1 MDRILFRDVRCFR
14 GEHDIPFAPLT
25 FLVGENSTGKS
36 TILALLRVGWEIG
49 YSREEPDFNA
59 DPFLWGGFDEIA
71 HYHGGQGKRAR
82 TFSAGYWIPKAR
94 EMIVSESKKE
104 VAVQATFSPRVGQPT
119 LSALEVSSGLW
130 GVRLCETSSGT
141 EVLIRL
147 PSGEH
152 SFKVSFD
159 GFLRPLSLRGL
170 EAIVEMLL
178 AGVEESSQQGPTKGQ
193 QGFLFSPVLR
203 NFSSEFQNPFAEPTR
218 REEVQSLALALGFDP
233 SGRSL
238 YRSTRLGGAARRPL
252 AVAPVRTKPK
262 RTYDPL
268 REVRSAEGEHVPMML
283 ARLRSTEP
291 ETWKDLTSELTE
303 YGRGAGLFSGLEVR
317 RFGKGESAP
326 FQVHVRLAGQRKE
339 VNLVDVG
346 YGVSQVLPILVDA
359 FTQPEGSSFLL
370 QQPEVHLHPKAQAE
384 LGSMLVSLVKRRRH
398 KFMIETHSDH
408 LVDRVRLEV
417 KRGKIPAEDVR
428 IVYCERADSHVLTHE
443 IKVDANG
450 NLIGAPEGYR
460 QFFLDEELALLGG

>member
-36 TILALLRVGWEIG
+36 TILAMTRVAWDVGHAW
-49 YSREEPDFNA
+49 EEPDFNEE
-59 DPFLWGGFDEIA
+59 PFQLGSFAEIA
-71 HYHGGQGKRAR
+71 SATETQTAKPAPFSVGFSRPYDFYPAR
-82 TFSAGYWIPKAR
+82 TSPYENSEVRFVGAFTP
-94 EMIVSESKKE
+94 VS
-104 VAVQATFSPRVGQPT
+104 GQPSLT
-119 LSALEVSSGLW
+119 SFTATNSELGAWLLAHQGQMLWQLGAQSGTISFPLETPVGRREVQNLLTTLPHIPTALENFPDRGEYETLLSALELD
-130 GVRLCETSSGT
+130 TAHQ
-141 EVLIRL
+141 LIF
-147 PSGEH
+147 G
-152 SFKVSFD
+152 D
-159 GFLRPLSLRGL
+159 GKHISYPR
-170 EAIVEMLL
+170 
-178 AGVEESSQQGPTKGQ
+178 
-193 QGFLFSPVLR
+193 
-203 NFSSEFQNPFAEPTR
+203 
-218 REEVQSLALALGFDP
+218 
-233 SGRSL
+233 
-238 YRSTRLGGAARRPL
+238 RRPL
-252 AVAPVRTKPK
+252 ALAPVRTRPR

-268 REVRSAEGEHVPMML
+268 RETRSPEGDHVPMLL
-283 ARLRSTEP
+283 ARLRATDPAAWEALAA
-291 ETWKDLTSELTE
+291 DLAE
-303 YGRGAGLFSGLEVR
+303 YGRGAGLFSDLLVR
-317 RFGKGESAP
+317 RFDGNEASP
-326 FQVHVRLAGQRKE
+326 FQLQVRLAGQNRE
-339 VNLVDVG
+339 VNLIDVG

-359 FTQPEGSSFLL
+359 FTQPEESSFLL

>member
-36 TILALLRVGWEIG
+36 TILAMTRVAWDVGHA
-49 YSREEPDFNA
+49 REEPDFNEE
-59 DPFLWGGFDEIA
+59 PFQLGAFGEIA
-71 HYHGGQGKRAR
+71 NLLTKDSDKEAVFSVGFKRRYVGHKKYVSTLR
-82 TFSAGYWIPKAR
+82 TA
-94 EMIVSESKKE
+94 
-104 VAVQATFSPRVGQPT
+104 ATFTSRSGQVMVASIGVQNEEDQSFVLLKEGSFKWSLGTRSGQFNLGSRAAGTPLRLASLWVT
-119 LSALEVSSGLW
+119 LELWYDSQSGPDDLSLTDALILKKSLGLEMPH
-130 GVRLCETSSGT
+130 V
-141 EVLIRL
+141 L
-147 PSGEH
+147 PSGWVVGG
-152 SFKVSFD
+152 S
-159 GFLRPLSLRGL
+159 RP
-170 EAIVEMLL
+170 I
-178 AGVEESSQQGPTKGQ
+178 
-193 QGFLFSPVLR
+193 
-203 NFSSEFQNPFAEPTR
+203 
-218 REEVQSLALALGFDP
+218 AL
-233 SGRSL
+233 
-238 YRSTRLGGAARRPL
+238 
-252 AVAPVRTKPK
+252 APVRTRPR

-268 REVRSAEGEHVPMML
+268 RETRSPEGDHVPMLL
-283 ARLRSTEP
+283 ARLRATDAAAWEALAA
-291 ETWKDLTSELTE
+291 DLAE
-303 YGRGAGLFSGLEVR
+303 YGRGAGLFSDLLVR
-317 RFGKGESAP
+317 RFDGNEASP
-326 FQVHVRLAGQRKE
+326 FQLQVRLAGQSRE
-339 VNLVDVG
+339 VNLIDVG

-359 FTQPEGSSFLL
+359 FTQPEESSFLL